1 MSLEQQIADLQ
12 STANTLTRLMTQ
24 LNNRQIKTENR
35 VSAMQR
41 RITRT
46 SEMRH
51 DMNTTRQQVA
61 TLSELTENL
70 NRQVHEAV
78 ERFAP
83 KEAKDNVTHIKRN
96 V

>member
-1 MSLEQQIADLQ
+1 MSIEQQLTELQ
-12 STANTLTRLMTQ
+12 STANSLTRLMTQ
-24 LNNRQIKTENR
+24 LSNRQIKLENR

-51 DMNTTRQQVA
+51 DMNTTRLQVA
-61 TLSELTENL
+61 TLSELTDNL
-70 NRQVHEAV
+70 TRQVHQAVVQLAPTEA
-78 ERFAP
+78 R
-83 KEAKDNVTHIKRN
+83 DNVTNIKRN